1 MSFDLFYE
9 LQVLSSAVQYKNLS
23 AAAKH
28 IGLSQPQL
36 SRIIQK
42 IESHMNIVLL
52 DRTAKKNSGWTK
64 IASQISD
71 AFLKNVHRMESDFA
85 GISRDQVTSELHIGT
100 LEGLSGLAIN
110 TCQHLYEKI
119 NVKKIYLDIFDL
131 DELEA
136 RFIAGN
142 IDIAFTVNSTIH
154 KKSVNVLF
162 LGHQKLDLIE
172 TNPRIGI
179 YSSFEFLRSSSQA
192 HKKFEKILVS
202 NSLLIRKTWLE
213 KFGGVGRIP
222 SEVSYTKD
230 PHHEQVYV
238 LGSPLLNSIVWNE
251 IEQLAHLQIRTPTPS
266 SLDL

>member
-100 LEGLSGLAIN
+100 LE
-110 TCQHLYEKI
+110 
-119 NVKKIYLDIFDL
+119 
-131 DELEA
+131 
-136 RFIAGN
+136 
-142 IDIAFTVNSTIH
+142 
-154 KKSVNVLF
+154 
-162 LGHQKLDLIE
+162 
-172 TNPRIGI
+172 
-179 YSSFEFLRSSSQA
+179 
-192 HKKFEKILVS
+192 
-202 NSLLIRKTWLE
+202 
-213 KFGGVGRIP
+213 
-222 SEVSYTKD
+222 
-230 PHHEQVYV
+230 
-238 LGSPLLNSIVWNE
+238 
-251 IEQLAHLQIRTPTPS
+251 
-266 SLDL
+266 